1 MELSP
6 LTTLEPRDLTP
17 AMKHWYS
24 IKQQHPDC
32 LVAYRMGDFY
42 EFFYD
47 DAAKVSKILGITL
60 TARGKPPNGVPLAGV
75 PHHAVSGYLA
85 TLVRAN
91 QRVCVVEQL
100 EDPKEATGTIV
111 KRGVVQILSPGSLI
125 EGEMLDHNRSNFI
138 ASIVQDNRAWGV
150 ALLEVSCGD
159 FYTTEYK
166 GEHAW
171 DQVLSLL
178 ARHAPSECILPEMLA
193 NQQEIVQQ
201 LKATIDTVVQPYGD
215 WAFGYDTAHSK
226 LLGLF
231 HVASLNGF
239 GIEGKVLAITA
250 AGALT
255 QYLIEMHTNPLAQ
268 NDHPLANVKK
278 IRPIASGEIMEL
290 DAATLKNLEIL
301 RNIRDGT
308 PQGTLLQV
316 FDRCRTPM
324 GARLLRQWLI
334 QPLLDP
340 IQIRNRLTFVEFFF
354 KNLLVRNDFL
364 DLLKI
369 MGDLERLISR
379 INFSTKANARHLVSL
394 RNSLKLLP
402 DIKKVLGKEVNP
414 LIAEKIAL
422 LDDFSELCTL
432 IDVAIVES
440 PPVTITEGG
449 IIAAG
454 YNGEVDEL
462 RDILQHGQDWIFQ
475 YEEKAKQRL
484 GKKIG
489 IKVSYNNQIGYFLQI
504 TQKTLQEIG
513 SLPEE
518 FIQKSTLVNSAR
530 FITQELKE
538 MEEKL
543 LHADTKV
550 KDLEYNLFNEI
561 RQKVATFTQSVQ
573 TAAEIIAELD
583 VLATYALVASDRDYC
598 QPEITSDP
606 VINIRNGR
614 HPVVECLETTEPFVP
629 NDTLMDATDNQIMLV
644 TGPNMSGKS
653 TYLRQVALIILLAQI
668 GSFVPA
674 KSAQV
679 GIIDRIFTRIGA
691 ADDLTRRQSTFM
703 VEMMETAQ
711 ILNNATS
718 RSLVIIDELGR
729 GTSTT
734 DGLSIAHA
742 VLENLHNLGAKTL
755 FSTHYHQLTEIT
767 LPRLKNFHLAIK
779 EQGKDLI
786 FLRKLVA
793 GGTDKS
799 YGIHV
804 AALAG
809 IPPAVIERAN
819 KLLELIEDEKLYQ
832 VVSVSTAK
840 LSSADT
846 NRLPKGKVADKSPSK
861 PVQTILFKPKPSKST
876 EILEALKKLN
886 LNQITPMEALRKL
899 TDLQEETKKLT

>member
-1 MELSP
+1 
-6 LTTLEPRDLTP
+6 
-17 AMKHWYS
+17 MKHWYS
-24 IKQQHPDC
+24 IKQQHSDC
-32 LVAYRMGDFY
+32 LIAYRMGDFY

-47 DAAKVSKILGITL
+47 DAVKVSKILGITL
-60 TARGKPPNGVPLAGV
+60 TARGKPPNNVPLAGV
-75 PHHAVSGYLA
+75 PHHAISGYLT

-100 EDPKEATGTIV
+100 EDPKQATGTIV
-111 KRGVVQILSPGSLI
+111 KRGVVQIMSPGSII
-125 EGEMLDHNRSNFI
+125 EGEMLDHNRSNYI
-138 ASIVQDNRAWGV
+138 ASLVQDGKAWGV

-159 FYTTEYK
+159 FYATEYR
-166 GEHAW
+166 GTHAW

-178 ARHAPSECILPEMLA
+178 ARHSPSECVLPEQLAA
-193 NQQEIVQQ
+193 NQDIVQQ
-201 LKATIDTVVQPYGD
+201 LRTTIETVTQPYVD
-215 WAFGYDTAHSK
+215 WAFGYDTARAK
-226 LLGLF
+226 LLDLF
-231 HVASLNGF
+231 HVVSLDGF
-239 GIEGKVLAITA
+239 GIEGKILAITA

-278 IRPIASGEIMEL
+278 IRPIVSEETMEL
-290 DAATLKNLEIL
+290 DAPTLKNLEIL

-324 GARLLRQWLI
+324 GSRLLRQWLI

-340 IQIRNRLTFVEFFF
+340 NQINNRLGIVEFFF
-354 KNLLVRNDFL
+354 KNTLIRTDFL
-364 DLLKI
+364 ELLKT

-379 INFSTKANARHLVSL
+379 INFSTKANARHLISL

-402 DIKKVLGKEVNP
+402 DIKNTLGKELSP
-414 LIAEKIAL
+414 LIVKKIAL
-422 LDDFSELCTL
+422 LDDFSDLCTL
-432 IDVAIVES
+432 VDVAIMDS
-440 PPVTITEGG
+440 PPITITDGG

-454 YNGEVDEL
+454 YNAEVDEL
-462 RDILQHGQDWIFQ
+462 RNILQHGQDWILQ
-475 YEEKAKQRL
+475 YEEKVKQKL

-489 IKVSYNNQIGYFLQI
+489 IKVSYNNQIGYYLQI

-513 SLPEE
+513 TMPEE
-518 FIQKSTLVNSAR
+518 FIQKSTLTNAAR
-530 FITQELKE
+530 FVTEELKE

-550 KDLEYNLFNEI
+550 KDLEYKLFNEI
-561 RQKVATFTQSVQ
+561 RQKVAGYTQSVQ
-573 TAAEIIAELD
+573 VAAEIIAELD
-583 VLATYALVASDRDYC
+583 VLATFAHVASDRNYC
-598 QPEITSDP
+598 QPEISSNP
-606 VINIRNGR
+606 VINIKDGR

-629 NDTLMDATDNQIMLV
+629 NDTVMDTTDTQIMLV

-653 TYLRQVALIILLAQI
+653 TYLRQVALIVLLAQV

-674 KSAQV
+674 KSAQI

-711 ILNNATS
+711 ILNNAS
-718 RSLVIIDELGR
+718 SLSLVIIDELGR

-742 VLENLHNLGAKTL
+742 VIENLHNIGAKTL
-755 FSTHYHQLTEIT
+755 FSTHYHQLTEID

-779 EQGKDLI
+779 EQGKDLL

-804 AALAG
+804 AGLAG

-840 LSSADT
+840 LTAKENNHASKAK
-846 NRLPKGKVADKSPSK
+846 LEEKSPSK
-861 PVQTILFKPKPSKST
+861 RVQTILFRPKPTKSA
-876 EILEALKKLN
+876 EIIETLRKLD
-886 LNQITPMEALRKL
+886 LNQITPIEAMRKL
-899 TDLQEETKKLT
+899 AELQEQAKTL

>member
-1 MELSP
+1 M
-6 LTTLEPRDLTP
+6 TTLEPRDLTP

-85 TLVRAN
+85 SLVRAN

-150 ALLEVSCGD
+150 ALLEASCGD
-159 FYTTEYK
+159 FYATEYR
-166 GEHAW
+166 GGHAW

-178 ARHAPSECILPEMLA
+178 ARHAPSECVLPEVLA
-193 NQQEIVQQ
+193 NNKDLVQQ
-201 LKATIDTVVQPYGD
+201 LRATIDAVVQPYGD
-215 WAFGYDTAHSK
+215 WAFGYDTARSK
-226 LLGLF
+226 LLALF
-231 HVASLNGF
+231 HVASLEGF
-239 GIEGKVLAITA
+239 GIEGKTLAITA

-278 IRPIASGEIMEL
+278 IRPIATGETMEL
-290 DAATLKNLEIL
+290 DSATLRNLEIL
-301 RNIRDGT
+301 RNLRDGT

-334 QPLLDP
+334 QPLLDQA
-340 IQIRNRLTFVEFFF
+340 QITNRLTGVDFFF
-354 KNLLVRNDFL
+354 KNLLVRTDFL
-364 DLLKI
+364 DLLKT

-402 DIKKVLGKEVNP
+402 DIKKILGKEVNS
-414 LIAEKIAL
+414 LVAERVAL

-432 IDVAIVES
+432 IDVAIIDA
-440 PPVTITEGG
+440 PPVTITDGG

-454 YNGEVDEL
+454 YNKDVDEL
-462 RDILQHGQDWIFQ
+462 RDILQHGQDWILQ
-475 YEEKAKQRL
+475 YEEKAKQQL

-489 IKVSYNNQIGYFLQI
+489 IKVSYNNQIGYFIQI
-504 TQKTLQEIG
+504 SQKTLQEIG
-513 SLPEE
+513 AMPAEYT
-518 FIQKSTLVNSAR
+518 QKATLTNAAR

-561 RQKVATFTQSVQ
+561 RQKVAAHTQSVQ
-573 TAAEIIAELD
+573 VAAEVIAELD
-583 VLATYALVASDRDYC
+583 VLATFAVVAADHNYC
-598 QPEITSDP
+598 RPEITTDP
-606 VINIRNGR
+606 VLTIQDGR

-629 NDTLMDATDNQIMLV
+629 NDTLMDNKGTQIMLV

-653 TYLRQVALIILLAQI
+653 TYLRQVALNVLLAQV
-668 GSFVPA
+668 GSFVSA
-674 KSAQV
+674 KSARI

-711 ILNNATS
+711 ILNNATP

-755 FSTHYHQLTEIT
+755 FSTHYHQLTEID

-786 FLRKLVA
+786 FLRKLVT

-809 IPPAVIERAN
+809 IPPAVITRAN
-819 KLLELIEDEKLYQ
+819 ELLQLIEDEKLYQ

-840 LSSADT
+840 LSQNGA
-846 NRLPKGKVADKSPSK
+846 NHPPKGKGVERSPSK
-861 PVQTILFKPKPSKST
+861 PVQTILFKPKPTKT
-876 EILEALKKLN
+876 NEILEMIRKMD

-899 TDLQEETKKLT
+899 TELQDEIKKLT

>member
-1 MELSP
+1 
-6 LTTLEPRDLTP
+6 
-17 AMKHWYS
+17 MKHWYS
-24 IKQQHPDC
+24 IKQQHSDC
-32 LVAYRMGDFY
+32 LIAYRMGDFY

-47 DAAKVSKILGITL
+47 DAVKVSKILGITL
-60 TARGKPPNGVPLAGV
+60 TARGKPPNNVPLAGV
-75 PHHAVSGYLA
+75 PHHAISGYLT

-91 QRVCVVEQL
+91 QRVCIVEQL
-100 EDPKEATGTIV
+100 EDPKQATGTIV
-111 KRGVVQILSPGSLI
+111 KRGVVQILSPGSII
-125 EGEMLDHNRSNFI
+125 EGEMLDHNRSNYI
-138 ASIVQDNRAWGV
+138 ASLVQDGRAWGV

-159 FYTTEYK
+159 FYATEYR
-166 GEHAW
+166 GTHAW

-178 ARHAPSECILPEMLA
+178 TRHAPSECVMPEQLA
-193 NQQEIVQQ
+193 SNQDLFQQ
-201 LKATIDTVVQPYGD
+201 LRTTIETVTQPYVD
-215 WAFGYDTAHSK
+215 WAFGYDTARAK
-226 LLGLF
+226 LLDLF
-231 HVASLNGF
+231 HVASLDGF
-239 GIEGKVLAITA
+239 GIEGKILAITA

-255 QYLIEMHTNPLAQ
+255 QYLTEMHTNPLAQ

-278 IRPIASGEIMEL
+278 IRPIVSGEIMEL
-290 DAATLKNLEIL
+290 DAPTLKNLEIL
-301 RNIRDGT
+301 RNLRDGT

-334 QPLLDP
+334 QPLIDP
-340 IQIRNRLTFVEFFF
+340 GQIKNRLGMVDFFF
-354 KNLLVRNDFL
+354 KNTLIRTDFL

-369 MGDLERLISR
+369 MGDVERLISR
-379 INFSTKANARHLVSL
+379 INFSTKANGRHLVSL

-402 DIKKVLGKEVNP
+402 DIKDILGKEVSP
-414 LIAEKIAL
+414 LIAAKIAS

-432 IDVAIVES
+432 VDVTIVES
-440 PPVTITEGG
+440 PPITITDGG

-454 YNGEVDEL
+454 YNAEVDEL
-462 RDILQHGQDWIFQ
+462 KNILQHGQDWILQ
-475 YEEKAKQRL
+475 YEEKVKQKL

-513 SLPEE
+513 TMPEE
-518 FIQKSTLVNSAR
+518 FVQKSTLTNAAR
-530 FITQELKE
+530 FITEELKE

-550 KDLEYNLFNEI
+550 KDLEYKLFNEI
-561 RQKVATFTQSVQ
+561 RQKVAGYTQRVQ
-573 TAAEIIAELD
+573 VAAEIIADLD
-583 VLATYALVASDRDYC
+583 VLATFGHVASDRNYC
-598 QPEITSDP
+598 LPEINSDP
-606 VINIRNGR
+606 IINIKDGR
-614 HPVVECLETTEPFVP
+614 HPVVECFETTEPFVP
-629 NDTLMDATDNQIMLV
+629 NDTNLNTTDTQIMLV

-653 TYLRQVALIILLAQI
+653 TYLRQVALIVLLAQV

-674 KSAQV
+674 KSAQI
-679 GIIDRIFTRIGA
+679 GIVDRIFTRIGA

-711 ILNNATS
+711 ILNNASS
-718 RSLVIIDELGR
+718 RSLIIIDELGR

-742 VLENLHNLGAKTL
+742 VLENIHNIGAKTL
-755 FSTHYHQLTEIT
+755 FSTHYHQLTEID

-779 EQGKDLI
+779 EHGKDLL

-804 AALAG
+804 AGLAG

-819 KLLELIEDEKLYQ
+819 RLLELIEDEKLYQ
-832 VVSVSTAK
+832 VLSVNTAK
-840 LSSADT
+840 LSGKENNHSPNEKSEEKSA
-846 NRLPKGKVADKSPSK
+846 SK
-861 PVQTILFKPKPSKST
+861 LVQTILFKPKPTKSA
-876 EILEALKKLN
+876 EILETLRKLD
-886 LNQITPMEALRKL
+886 LNQITPMEAMRKL
-899 TDLQEETKKLT
+899 AELQEECKKIT